1 MSRTITALFDSRS
14 EAEAARDRIA
24 GRAGNVRIVDQE
36 GSTGGT
42 GSTGSHGGGL
52 WESIKDAFMPHE
64 DRHAY
69 EEGVRRGGYLLCAT
83 VEENQADEICSMLD
97 GSGAVDFDQ
106 RQESWRSEGWSG
118 YEPGSDELGSGG
130 ERRQQAFSGSGSAQ
144 QGLAGTGGTL
154 SGTGTENRAGSN
166 PVAEERIP
174 LVEEQLKV
182 GKREVERGGARVR
195 SYVEERPVN
204 EQVTLREEHVS
215 VERRPVDRPVEAGD
229 LSGSDPLKER
239 EVEMTETAEEAVVAK
254 EARVREEVVLR
265 KTAEER
271 TENIQETVRRT
282 DVEIDDANRSGGA
295 GGDRSAF
302 FEDDSSGSTGE
313 RSAEF
318 ERDDLGRR

>member
-1 MSRTITALFDSRS
+1 LFDSRS
-14 EAEAARDRIA
+14 EAEAARDQIA
-24 GRAGNVRIVDQE
+24 GRASNVRIIDQE
-36 GSTGGT
+36 AGSGSTGT
-42 GSTGSHGGGL
+42 AGSQGGGL
-52 WESIKDAFMPHE
+52 WASIKDAFMPHE

-69 EEGVRRGGYLLCAT
+69 AEGVRRGGYLLCAT

-97 GSGAVDFDQ
+97 RSGAVDFDQ
-106 RQESWRSEGWSG
+106 RQESWRSEGWSS
-118 YEPGSDELGSGG
+118 YEPGSNELGSGG
-130 ERRQQAFSGSGSAQ
+130 HQQQQQQAFAGTETAQ
-144 QGLAGTGGTL
+144 QGFASPGGTQ
-154 SGTGTENRAGSN
+154 SPSTGAETRAEGN
-166 PVAEERIP
+166 AIAEERIP

-215 VERRPVDRPVEAGD
+215 VERRPVDRPVASGD
-229 LSGSDPLKER
+229 LCGSDLLKER
-239 EVEMTETAEEAVVAK
+239 DVEMTETAEEAVVAK

-282 DVEIDDANRSGGA
+282 DVEIEDANRSGGES
-295 GGDRSAF
+295 GDRSAF
-302 FEDDSSGSTGE
+302 FDGGTGSTGDARG

-318 ERDDLGRR
+318 ERDDLGRG